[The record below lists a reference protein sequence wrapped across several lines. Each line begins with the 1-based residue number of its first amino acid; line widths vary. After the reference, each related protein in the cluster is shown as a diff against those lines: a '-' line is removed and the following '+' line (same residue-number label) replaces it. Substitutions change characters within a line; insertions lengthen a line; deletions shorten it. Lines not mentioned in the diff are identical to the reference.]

1 MVWQLVQP
9 HGVHP
14 VRAQTHARPGPRGC
28 ARHGTAAVQPWTATG
43 PGALAGKIARQ
54 HRRRPLRPRS
64 ARQRPGSATTG
75 VRRHSR
81 RGASVTVNRR
91 QKGPVVP
98 SFNLRLVILQMRHSR
113 SRSLF
118 KKSSCAEFTR
128 YGGAVRTMQS
138 ARTGKGAWRHPAALR
153 AGALQRPRL
162 HRAAGRPR
170 REPGSRLPAR
180 TLPRLPRPA
189 PSAGEDST
197 GGGRGLE
204 ESRFSTP
211 DRCACGVQ
219 GCWSCWHV
227 RRMGRLSLCDN
238 RRCVCARVCVCIHVS
253 TITDRLP
260 YTVLKAPWPASGV
273 RKGAWR
279 PGCGVRPTCV
289 ASRAWRPPECVASG
303 QRAWRPGPRTPRC
316 FPDAT
321 HLAGRHT
328 PCWTPR
334 CFQDATPWTPHTVA
348 DATHF
353 SGRHTL
359 CWTPHTLDAT
369 HFAGRH
375 ARWQTPRPG
384 RHAPW
389 RTPRCHAPDATHVGG
404 RHAPKTA
411 WLRRCHPKP
420 RI

>member
-279 PGCGVRPTCV
+279 PGCGVRPMCV
-289 ASRAWRPPECVASG
+289 ASRAPDPTVLSG
-303 QRAWRPGPRTPRC
+303 RHAPCRTPHTVLDAAVFPGCHALDATHSGGRHALFRTPHTLLDTPHSGRHALCRTPRTLADATPRTPR
-316 FPDAT
+316 T
-321 HLAGRHT
+321 L
-328 PCWTPR
+328 
-334 CFQDATPWTPHTVA
+334 A
-348 DATHF
+348 DATV
-353 SGRHTL
+353 SR
-359 CWTPHTLDAT
+359 P
-369 HFAGRH
+369 GRH
-375 ARWQTPRPG
+375 ARW
-384 RHAPW
+384 
-389 RTPRCHAPDATHVGG
+389 RTPRTQNRVASEVSSEATY
-404 RHAPKTA
+404 
-411 WLRRCHPKP
+411 LRVSFPGSLRTV
-420 RI
+420 RGA